1 LAKKV
6 SRGLILGGGGAR
18 AAYQA
23 GVLRH
28 ICEISREPDGKLPF
42 EILSGVSAGALNV
55 AGLATH
61 ASSFLQASDLMQSRW
76 EGITTAK
83 VFDTRPLRL
92 ALNALKWFVDLTL
105 GGAEGRLEPRARSLV
120 DTAPLASMIANSVPV
135 GSISR
140 NIEKG
145 FLDAVAISATDYQT
159 RALTVFVEARKD
171 RTLWRRSSRVA
182 RYAHITPA
190 HVMAS
195 CALPILFPAVRVG
208 NAYFGDGS
216 VHNMAPL
223 SPAIHMGA
231 RKVLAIGVHQQLKR
245 SLAAPPEHV
254 EPRYPSPAWISGVLL
269 DSIFLDA
276 LEMDREQMVRVNRLL
291 EQLPD
296 GVTDERGVRLRH
308 IDFLYL
314 GPTEDLASLAIKHR
328 GELPRSVQYM
338 LRGLGAKGENG
349 GELLSYLLFES
360 GYCRELLE
368 LGYKDAQKR
377 SDEISEFLWG

>member
-1 LAKKV
+1 MVEKV

-23 GVLRH
+23 GVLNH
-28 ICEISREPDGKLPF
+28 ICEISRERDGKLPF
-42 EILSGVSAGALNV
+42 EILSGVSAGAINV
-55 AGLATH
+55 SGLAAY
-61 ASSFLQASDLMQSRW
+61 ASSFSQACDLLQSQW
-76 EGITTAK
+76 HGISTPK
-83 VFDTRPLRL
+83 VFETRPLML
-92 ALNALKWFVDLTL
+92 ARNAVNWFLDLTL
-105 GGAEGRLEPRARSLV
+105 GGAEGRLEPRGKSLV
-120 DTAPLASMIANSVPV
+120 DTAPLAAMIANSVPA
-135 GSISR
+135 GAISR
-140 NIEKG
+140 HVEDGTLK
-145 FLDAVAISATDYQT
+145 AVAISATDYQT

-171 RTLWRRSSRVA
+171 RTLWSRSSRVA
-182 RYAHITPA
+182 RYAKITPA
-190 HVMAS
+190 HILAS
-195 CALPILFPAVRVG
+195 CALPILFPAVRIG

-245 SLAAPPEHV
+245 SLALPPENV
-254 EPRYPSPAWISGVLL
+254 EPRYPSAAWISGVLL

-291 EQLPD
+291 EDRPE
-296 GVTDERGVRLRH
+296 GVTDERGARLRH

-314 GPTEDLASLAIKHR
+314 GPTEDLADLALKYR

-338 LRGLGAKGENG
+338 LRGLGAKGDNG

-360 GYCRELLE
+360 GYCRALLD
-368 LGYKDAQKR
+368 LGYSDARKR
-377 SDEISEFLWG
+377 SDEIRHFLWG